1 MRLHKWAGR
10 VGGIC
15 IPCGTSA
22 GNTFFH
28 PGAAALVEQCGCA
41 ALGDVGKISISC
53 AVAFRTT
60 NSGLLRIYQ

>member
-1 MRLHKWAGR
+1 VGRTSRRHLHPMRHLGR
-10 VGGIC
+10 EYV
-15 IPCGTSA
+15 
-22 GNTFFH
+22 FH